1 MTMVDEKSV
10 IDEKLSHLV
19 GALLRKTGE
28 GKVSWKPT
36 VNDGEFL
43 AGFKRYVVSI
53 RQSVLRFEDDISQQ
67 EYLIELSL
75 LNQDGKVME
84 TKASSSKQGSIW
96 APSLSN
102 DYEYL
107 HELFIL
113 ARRSAYNVAEGLDSL
128 LKELESR

>member
-1 MTMVDEKSV
+1 MTMVDESV

-19 GALLRKTGE
+19 GALLQKTGE

-36 VNDGEFL
+36 VNDDEFL

-53 RQSVLRFEDDISQQ
+53 RQDFLRFEDDPSQQ
-67 EYLIELSL
+67 EHLIELSL

-84 TKASSSKQGSIW
+84 TKTSSSEQGSIW
-96 APSLSN
+96 GPGLSD
-102 DYEYL
+102 DYKNM

-113 ARRSAYNVAEGLDSL
+113 ARRSAHNVEEGLDSL

>member
-1 MTMVDEKSV
+1 MTMGDEKSV
-10 IDEKLSHLV
+10 IDDKLSLLV
-19 GALLRKTGE
+19 GALLQKTGE

-53 RQSVLRFEDDISQQ
+53 RQDSLRFEGEPSQ
-67 EYLIELSL
+67 EHLIELSL
-75 LNQDGKVME
+75 LNRAGKVME
-84 TKASSSKQGSIW
+84 EWASSAQGSISG
-96 APSLSN
+96 PSLSD

-107 HELFIL
+107 YELFKL
-113 ARRSAYNVAEGLDSL
+113 ARRSAYNVEEGLDSL

>member
-10 IDEKLSHLV
+10 IDDKLSHLV
-19 GALLRKTGE
+19 GALLQKTRE

-53 RQSVLRFEDDISQQ
+53 RQDSLRFEGDPSQ
-67 EYLIELSL
+67 EHLIELSL

-84 TKASSSKQGSIW
+84 TKASSSGQGSIW
-96 APSLSN
+96 GSSLSD
-102 DYEYL
+102 DYENL
-107 HELFIL
+107 HGLFVL
-113 ARRSAYNVAEGLDSL
+113 ARRSAHNVEEGLDSL